1 MGRQERHGRKPMSDN
16 YRQYPEKMREQ
27 KAARASAPA
36 SQPLRDQLEELF
48 ETVRWCER
56 IWAIEERIEKS
67 R

>member
-1 MGRQERHGRKPMSDN
+1 MSDN
-16 YRQYPEKMREQ
+16 FRQYPEKMREQ
-27 KAARASAPA
+27 KEARASASASA

-56 IWAIEERIEKS
+56 IWAIEDRIEKS

>member
-1 MGRQERHGRKPMSDN
+1 MSDN
-16 YRQYPEKMREQ
+16 CMQYPEKMREQ
-27 KAARASAPA
+27 KEARASA

-48 ETVRWCER
+48 EAVRWCER

>member
-1 MGRQERHGRKPMSDN
+1 MSDN
-16 YRQYPEKMREQ
+16 FRQYPEKMREQ

-56 IWAIEERIEKS
+56 IWAIEDRIEKS